1 VNAAELLARDDPDP
15 TVHGRRRSYQC
26 GCACPACLAANA
38 AYSRRYRAAQRA
50 GRPVLGAHAPAREAL
65 KVVRVL
71 LAEGYRRADIARGLG
86 RQPARP
92 WPELTIGRRGAAV
105 TWRTVY
111 RLKVLLRRLDRLE
124 V

>member
-1 VNAAELLARDDPDP
+1 MPPGAAAHDEADA

-50 GRPVLGAHAPAREAL
+50 DRPVLGARAPARAAL
-65 KVVRVL
+65 TIVAQL

-86 RQPARP
+86 RRPARP
-92 WPELTIGRRGAAV
+92 WPELSIGRRGAAV

-124 V
+124 A